1 MNDKKRMLSR
11 ETRTKKAR
19 SPKMMPSL
27 VLRTEAED
35 PAMRRLDLDVN
46 GLEKEQEAATED
58 RTQRRRSKEKPLTA
72 RNCGKRL

>member
-1 MNDKKRMLSR
+1 
-11 ETRTKKAR
+11 
-19 SPKMMPSL
+19 
-27 VLRTEAED
+27 
-35 PAMRRLDLDVN
+35 MRRLDLDVN